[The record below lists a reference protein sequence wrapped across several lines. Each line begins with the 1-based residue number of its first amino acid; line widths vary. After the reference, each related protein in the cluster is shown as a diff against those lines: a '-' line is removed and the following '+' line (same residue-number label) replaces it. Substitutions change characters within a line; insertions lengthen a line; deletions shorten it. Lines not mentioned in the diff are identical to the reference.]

1 MGRNVDP
8 EQATPR
14 MAREDFPLPSVE
26 KDAVV
31 VEYVAGR
38 ERLFA
43 YVSTAGATHLVDLG
57 ERAPIESAARDFVSS
72 IADGSASARNLGET
86 SFSLYERIILPLLAG
101 LPPDAKY
108 WTLVPTA
115 DLATIPFEALVTS
128 ALPTEQR
135 DVGFED
141 LHYLIDSKEIAYAPS
156 SAVLAELEGRP
167 ARSGPRR
174 FLVLGDP
181 VYRTELESN
190 ASLASTGTPSRSWI
204 DLDRLPAT
212 HDETREIAQLM
223 ILSDPKA
230 TDEERKR
237 LLELAYRRS
246 GTLTSRLFD
255 LRLGSDAVASALPSD
270 ASSYTNLHFAVHGHV
285 DARDSRHSGLVLSW
299 EPATGGLLTLEEL
312 LTVRLDADLV
322 VLSACDTASGPIVRG
337 EGVQS
342 LANAF
347 VEAGAR
353 SVIASLWKVADQ
365 DAAEIMK
372 AFYRSHLDRG
382 EAPSVALRRA
392 KLEYRKSHQLRGE
405 RPTRGPGAIAAHPC
419 SWAAFVFV
427 GAQAR

>member
-1 MGRNVDP
+1 
-8 EQATPR
+8 
-14 MAREDFPLPSVE
+14 
-26 KDAVV
+26 
-31 VEYVAGR
+31 
-38 ERLFA
+38 
-43 YVSTAGATHLVDLG
+43 
-57 ERAPIESAARDFVSS
+57 
-72 IADGSASARNLGET
+72 
-86 SFSLYERIILPLLAG
+86 
-101 LPPDAKY
+101 
-108 WTLVPTA
+108 
-115 DLATIPFEALVTS
+115 
-128 ALPTEQR
+128 
-135 DVGFED
+135 
-141 LHYLIDSKEIAYAPS
+141 
-156 SAVLAELEGRP
+156 
-167 ARSGPRR
+167 
-174 FLVLGDP
+174 
-181 VYRTELESN
+181 
-190 ASLASTGTPSRSWI
+190 
-204 DLDRLPAT
+204 
-212 HDETREIAQLM
+212 
-223 ILSDPKA
+223 
-230 TDEERKR
+230 
-237 LLELAYRRS
+237 
-246 GTLTSRLFD
+246 
-255 LRLGSDAVASALPSD
+255 
-270 ASSYTNLHFAVHGHV
+270 
-285 DARDSRHSGLVLSW
+285 VLSW